1 MSFAAVAWAPALPGG
16 PVLAGA
22 RALAAALNAPD
33 LRHPIAVLEWLHDT
47 PLSTVMRESVWAE
60 PIVETV
66 HVLTLALFL
75 GFVLLLDLRLLD
87 VAMRER
93 RVSEIFSEL
102 NPGLFGGFA
111 VMLVTGLLLFSGDP
125 VAFYGTWFFK
135 AKMIMLLAA
144 GCNVL
149 VFNATVGRRLSEWDG
164 GARTPWGAKAA
175 GIASL
180 VLWIGIVA
188 AGRAIAYALP
198 PP

>member
-1 MSFAAVAWAPALPGG
+1 MIAG
-16 PVLAGA
+16 VLHW
-22 RALAAALNAPD
+22 LN
-33 LRHPIAVLEWLHDT
+33 DT
-47 PLSTVMRESVWAE
+47 PFSMLMRDSTWAE

-66 HVLTLALFL
+66 HVLTLAVFL

-87 VAMRER
+87 LTMRER
-93 RVSEIFSEL
+93 RVSEMFEQL

-125 VAFYGTWFFK
+125 VSFYATWFFK
-135 AKMIMLLAA
+135 AKMIMLLLA
-144 GCNVL
+144 GLNVL
-149 VFNATVGRRLSEWDG
+149 LFNATIGRRLTDWD
-164 GARTPWGAKAA
+164 ASPHTPWGAKAA

-180 VLWIGIVA
+180 VLWVGIVA